1 VAVREAGQRSHRGDA
16 DGPDRK
22 LRALRARWRTASI
35 ATGWRF
41 PSDWALP
48 EVDEVCS
55 TVLRAGRADLRGAD
69 LTEALTG
76 LGKARA
82 EAGVGLDETLKD
94 LAALHAVLSG
104 APDGLLVADP
114 DATPSPLLR
123 TVALAWAEVTMGE
136 FGNHEATEALTG
148 LATADYL
155 RTRLGEIYRR
165 GTRTD
170 CCPSSDHVLLAVVMD
185 LTEVTGWSRL
195 MAMVVVADVL
205 RVVFDGGES
214 VAMLGQSVAAV
225 LSERDDGLAAR
236 AAEARFLLA
245 ERLAVDPQLRN
256 TPRPQM
262 RTYRLPAS
270 HRSAVE
276 LVTQLA
282 KA

>member
-1 VAVREAGQRSHRGDA
+1 VAVREAGHRSHRDA
-16 DGPDRK
+16 GGPDRD

-48 EVDEVCS
+48 EVDDVCS
-55 TVLRAGRADLRGAD
+55 TVLRSSRIDVQCADLA
-69 LTEALTG
+69 EALAG

-82 EAGVGLDETLKD
+82 MAGVGLDETLKD

-114 DATPSPLLR
+114 DVTPSRLLR
-123 TVALAWAEVTMGE
+123 TVALAWAEVTMSDY
-136 FGNHEATEALTG
+136 GNRETTEALTG
-148 LATADYL
+148 LSTADYL

-165 GTRTD
+165 GSRNG
-170 CCPSSDHVLLAVVMD
+170 CSPAHDHVLLAVVLD

-205 RVVFDGGES
+205 RTVFDGGES
-214 VAMLGQSVAAV
+214 VAVLGQSVAAV
-225 LSERDDGLAAR
+225 LSERDEGLAER
-236 AAEARFLLA
+236 AAQARFLLA
-245 ERLAVDPQLRN
+245 ERLSVDPQLRA

-262 RTYRLPAS
+262 RTYRLPAT
-270 HRSAVE
+270 HRSAVD